1 MHGRHLRAAALTRP
15 LPLRRTPLR
24 ADSPSE
30 QSICSGSRG
39 NSLKVRAVLFLNS
52 VSQPRQRAQPRPLTK
67 EFRDGAWGRS
77 SLAATRCPTRPRDG
91 LGVEGGDRGG
101 RVGRW
106 DPRTGSGTTGTVG
119 RGCQGPVY
127 TDAEGKCRVEALL
140 FEEFGAMSAGVE
152 ELLMRVAEV
161 AGRKLTWWQYDQ
173 TSWSAREWMP
183 FALQRLSVQLWV
195 ALADEAQ
202 RAIGAASR
210 DREGP
215 RGNTSGM
222 GGSEGKGAGG
232 AQ

>member
-1 MHGRHLRAAALTRP
+1 MGAFVACGNTLPRARET
-15 LPLRRTPLR
+15 
-24 ADSPSE
+24 
-30 QSICSGSRG
+30 
-39 NSLKVRAVLFLNS
+39 V
-52 VSQPRQRAQPRPLTK
+52 
-67 EFRDGAWGRS
+67 
-77 SLAATRCPTRPRDG
+77 

-106 DPRTGSGTTGTVG
+106 DPRTGTGTVEAVKG
-119 RGCQGPVY
+119 QY
-127 TDAEGKCRVEALL
+127 TDAEGKCHVEALL

-215 RGNTSGM
+215 RGNASGM
-222 GGSEGKGAGG
+222 GGSKGKGAGG

>member
-1 MHGRHLRAAALTRP
+1 M
-15 LPLRRTPLR
+15 
-24 ADSPSE
+24 
-30 QSICSGSRG
+30 
-39 NSLKVRAVLFLNS
+39 
-52 VSQPRQRAQPRPLTK
+52 
-67 EFRDGAWGRS
+67 
-77 SLAATRCPTRPRDG
+77 
-91 LGVEGGDRGG
+91 
-101 RVGRW
+101 
-106 DPRTGSGTTGTVG
+106 
-119 RGCQGPVY
+119 
-127 TDAEGKCRVEALL
+127 EALL

-183 FALQRLSVQLWV
+183 FALQRLSVQLWT

-215 RGNTSGM
+215 RGNASGM